1 MDLLVVGAGEIGR
14 WIADTVSADES
25 PVDAAVSFADRDP
38 AVAAD
43 AAAERDAET
52 VPVDG
57 DTTHDAV
64 CLAVPMSAVPAAVEA
79 YAPRADRAMLD
90 VSGEMT
96 DAVAAMREHA
106 PDRERVSYHP
116 LFAPPRVPGNV
127 AVVTDEGGP
136 VVGEITAA
144 IEAGGNEVFETT
156 PSEHDEAME
165 TVQAGAHAAVLAWR
179 LAGEDVREE
188 FHTPV
193 SAALDEVADTVT
205 EGSPEVYAEI
215 QRAFDGADDV
225 AAAAREIAEADPE
238 AFGALY
244 ERARGDRKGR
254 DRHE

>member
-1 MDLLVVGAGEIGR
+1 MDILVVGAGEIGR

-25 PVDAAVSFADRDP
+25 PVDATVAFADRDP

-43 AAAERDAET
+43 AAAARDAEA
-52 VPVDG
+52 VPADG
-57 DTTHDAV
+57 DTVHDSV

-79 YAPRADRAMLD
+79 YAPRAERAILD

-106 PDRERVSYHP
+106 PERERASYHP

-127 AVVTDEGGP
+127 AAVVDEGGP
-136 VVGEITAA
+136 AIEGITAA

-156 PSEHDEAME
+156 PAEHDEAME

-179 LAGEDVREE
+179 LAGDDVREE

-193 SAALDEVADTVT
+193 SAALDEIADTVT
-205 EGSPEVYAEI
+205 EGSPAVYAEI

-225 AAAAREIAEADPE
+225 AAAAREIADADSA
-238 AFGALY
+238 AFADLY
-244 ERARGDRKGR
+244 EAARGDRAER
-254 DRHE
+254 ERHE

>member
-1 MDLLVVGAGEIGR
+1 MDILVVGAGEIGR

-25 PVDAAVSFADRDP
+25 PIDATVSFADRDP
-38 AVAAD
+38 EVAAD
-43 AAAERDAET
+43 AAAGRDAEA

-79 YAPRADRAMLD
+79 YAPRAEGAILD

-96 DAVAAMREHA
+96 EAIAAMREHA
-106 PDRERVSYHP
+106 PDRERASYHP

-127 AVVTDEGGP
+127 AVVVDESGP
-136 VVGEITAA
+136 AIEGISAA

-156 PSEHDEAME
+156 PAEHDEAME

-179 LAGEDVREE
+179 LAGGEVREE

-193 SAALDEVADTVT
+193 SAALEEVAATVT
-205 EGSPEVYAEI
+205 EGSPAVYAEI

-225 AAAAREIAEADPE
+225 AAAAREIADADPE
-238 AFGALY
+238 AFVDLY
-244 ERARGDRKGR
+244 ERARGDREER
-254 DRHE
+254 ERHE